1 MLPSVAARLSGS
13 VLVLIALALVFA
25 CLNGYNDSGS
35 LVGTVISTGAT
46 GARRALLLAAAA
58 NFVGPFLVG
67 SAVAVVVGTRIVY
80 PDAITLASLGATL
93 LAAIIW
99 NAVATSLGI
108 PTSSTHAL
116 LGGLIGGGMAVG
128 GFQVVQ
134 TSGVLIVLLAL
145 VIAPI
150 LAGLTGWLALRIA
163 LWLAQG
169 ASPKINRT
177 FRTSQL
183 VTSVALAVSHG
194 SSNVPKTVGIIVL
207 ILVRG
212 GYLTDFTIPLW
223 VVFLVSLSM
232 SAAIGIGGWQVIRT
246 LGARIYRVRPI
257 HGFLSQTVA
266 ATMVFG
272 ATLVGGP
279 VSMGQIAT
287 STLIG
292 VGASER
298 LSKVRWLVAQQLVL
312 VWVFTLPV
320 TAVLAFV
327 LYPVARLAF
336 GQ

>member
-1 MLPSVAARLSGS
+1 MSSVFAVPVSWS
-13 VLVLIALALVFA
+13 VFVLIALALVFA
-25 CLNGYNDSGS
+25 ALNGYNDSGG

-46 GARRALLLAAAA
+46 GARRALVLAAAA

-93 LAAIIW
+93 VAAIVW
-99 NAVATSLGI
+99 NVVATGFGI

-116 LGGLIGGGMAVG
+116 LGGLIGGGIAVG
-128 GFQVVQ
+128 GFAVVQ
-134 TSGVLIVLLAL
+134 TKGVLIVLLAL
-145 VIAPI
+145 VVAPV
-150 LAGLTGWLALRIA
+150 LAGFAGWLALRLV

-169 ASPKINRT
+169 ASPKINQA
-177 FRTSQL
+177 FRASQL
-183 VTSVALAVSHG
+183 VTSVVLAVSHG
-194 SSNVPKTVGIIVL
+194 SSDVPKTVGIIVL
-207 ILVRG
+207 ILVRAG
-212 GYLTDFTIPLW
+212 LMASFTIPTW
-223 VVFLVSLSM
+223 VILLVSLSM
-232 SAAIGIGGWQVIRT
+232 SGAIAIGGWRVIRT

-257 HGFLSQTVA
+257 HGFLSQAVA

-272 ATLVGGP
+272 ATLIGGP
-279 VSMGQIAT
+279 VSMGQIGT

-292 VGASER
+292 AGASER

-327 LYPVARLAF
+327 LYPITRLAF

>member
-1 MLPSVAARLSGS
+1 MLPSVAARLSDS

-25 CLNGYNDSGS
+25 YLNGYNDSGS

-46 GARRALLLAAAA
+46 GARRALILAAAA

-116 LGGLIGGGMAVG
+116 LGGLIGGGIAVG

-150 LAGLTGWLALRIA
+150 LAGLTGWLALRLA

-177 FRTSQL
+177 FRTTQL

-207 ILVRG
+207 ILVRA

-223 VVFLVSLSM
+223 VVLLVSLSM
-232 SAAIGIGGWQVIRT
+232 SAAIGIGGWRVIRT

-272 ATLVGGP
+272 AALVGGP

-327 LYPVARLAF
+327 LYPVTRLAF
-336 GQ
+336 G